1 MEFKK
6 IETQEQFDEA
16 IKDRLVREAKKYEGY
31 MSPEDVA
38 KLNDDFSKKI
48 EELNKSSTDYASQI
62 DSLNKSIQEKDDQI
76 KKYETNSVK
85 MRICLNN
92 GLPFEMAS
100 RLTGTTEEEIQKDA
114 EQLAKLMSVNIK
126 GSLNIAPQAST
137 TKTSAEDGVT
147 KIFKE
152 MNPNLEL

>member
-16 IKDRLVREAKKYEGY
+16 IKDRLAREAKKYEGY

-48 EELNKSSTDYASQI
+48 EELN
-62 DSLNKSIQEKDDQI
+62 NQI
-76 KKYETNSVK
+76 KRYETNSVK

-126 GSLNIAPQAST
+126 GSLNVAPQAST
-137 TKTSAEDGVT
+137 TKSSAEDGVT
-147 KIFKE
+147 KI
-152 MNPNLEL
+152 